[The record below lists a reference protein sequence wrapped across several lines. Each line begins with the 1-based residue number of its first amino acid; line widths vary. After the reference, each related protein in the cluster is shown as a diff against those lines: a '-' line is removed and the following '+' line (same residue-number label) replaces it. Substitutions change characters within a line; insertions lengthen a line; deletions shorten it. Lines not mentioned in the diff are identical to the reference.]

1 MLCLVNQV
9 LIERVEFISL
19 KQEASKEVS
28 AQEFSDLPEIYS
40 SMTSRLDKAELD
52 KYHQAMERIEHTIEV
67 VGKTTA
73 GLIVSDVL

>member
-19 KQEASKEVS
+19 KQDASKEVF

-40 SMTSRLDKAELD
+40 SITSRLDKAELE
-52 KYHQAMERIEHTIEV
+52 YHKAMERIEHTIEV
-67 VGKTTA
+67 VGETTA